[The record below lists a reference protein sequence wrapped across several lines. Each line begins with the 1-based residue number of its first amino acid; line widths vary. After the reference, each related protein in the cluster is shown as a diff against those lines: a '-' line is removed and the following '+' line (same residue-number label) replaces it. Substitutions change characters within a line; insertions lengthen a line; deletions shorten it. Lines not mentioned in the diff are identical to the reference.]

1 MIKGFQVFLFF
12 VYLFERIIS
21 SEELKEEV
29 PICGGFIEFD
39 SNISQEIKKEI
50 DYSSIQVQSFT
61 NDMILKDQTFL
72 AQSGYYFLPIYE
84 NESFILKINGPNGM
98 SFGIWSYK
106 ILEPE
111 QYVFNI
117 DQDRNI
123 KQICVGDINFK
134 FKGFSVAGNIITRG
148 SDTGPEGVNL
158 GLFDKTETT
167 KIQTTKTVEGG
178 NFYFKP
184 IIPGSYIIKPIDTT
198 LNFERGN
205 EEFKFNININKSNF
219 FNKVLVIN
227 GFKLIGSVEA
237 DQDPLENVL
246 ILIYSL
252 DNQLIKNFECEEAVS
267 FELSNYPLNGITP
280 FCVTTTNNK
289 GLFTF
294 SNIPFGK
301 FTVRPYYADQHITY
315 EVEPELKEIQIEHSD
330 FVFENPFQVTNFS
343 IFGKVVN
350 SLKIGIPNVTIK
362 IDGQVKT
369 ITDKN
374 GIYKL
379 EHLSAGNYDL
389 EATADDYFFEPLTNL
404 RITAHLKYL
413 PDVVV
418 TDYRLCGKILIECIL
433 SFYLK
438 LVTTSLL
445 RKEQ

>member
-1 MIKGFQVFLFF
+1 M
-12 VYLFERIIS
+12 
-21 SEELKEEV
+21 
-29 PICGGFIEFD
+29 
-39 SNISQEIKKEI
+39 
-50 DYSSIQVQSFT
+50 
-61 NDMILKDQTFL
+61 
-72 AQSGYYFLPIYE
+72 
-84 NESFILKINGPNGM
+84 
-98 SFGIWSYK
+98 
-106 ILEPE
+106 
-111 QYVFNI
+111 
-117 DQDRNI
+117 
-123 KQICVGDINFK
+123 
-134 FKGFSVAGNIITRG
+134 
-148 SDTGPEGVNL
+148 
-158 GLFDKTETT
+158 
-167 KIQTTKTVEGG
+167 
-178 NFYFKP
+178 
-184 IIPGSYIIKPIDTT
+184 
-198 LNFERGN
+198 
-205 EEFKFNININKSNF
+205 
-219 FNKVLVIN
+219 IN

-252 DNQLIKNFECEEAVS
+252 DNQLVKNFECEEAVS